1 MKKLFGFI
9 AILGII
15 TSLTYTGCRKGE
27 EDPFLSLRSR
37 DKRLVGTWTLK
48 SSSDV
53 TTTNTTTTDYNNKNN
68 VKTTVAEANTQS
80 LTFDGTVF
88 TTDNNTTTTT
98 TSVTTEPVQS
108 STTFK
113 WSYNT
118 TTDVVI
124 DNSHTINK
132 KNYSVELEINE
143 DHTYRATI
151 TETFTYD
158 YFAGYQ
164 TVGGI
169 TTNITP
175 DDTTYSPTESRTR
188 VEEGDWYW
196 EDAKDQKIMVVAGNI
211 MKGKLKRLSNKEII
225 LENITED
232 SYDDTE
238 HTTIRDYSD
247 PNAEGILLYNDP
259 DNPARDTTGVK
270 TKHVVKTVS
279 ETTTSTW
286 EGGK

>member
-37 DKRLVGTWTLK
+37 DKRIIGTWTLK

-53 TTTNTTTTDYNNKNN
+53 TTTNRTTTDYNNKNL
-68 VKTTVAEANTQS
+68 VKTTEASSLSES

-88 TTDNNTTTTT
+88 TTDNNITTTTT
-98 TSVTTEPVQS
+98 NVITEPVQS
-108 STTFK
+108 SATQK

-118 TTDVVI
+118 TTEVVI
-124 DNSHTINK
+124 DNNHTLNK

-143 DHTYRATI
+143 DHTYKATI
-151 TETFTYD
+151 TETFTYH
-158 YFAGYQ
+158 YSSGYQ
-164 TVGGI
+164 TIGGI
-169 TTNITP
+169 TTNYTP
-175 DDTTYSPTESRTR
+175 DDTTYLPAETET
-188 VEEGDWYW
+188 VIEEGDWWW
-196 EDAKDQKIMVVAGNI
+196 EDAKDQKIIIVAGKI

-225 LENITED
+225 LEDITEN
-232 SYDDTE
+232 SDDRTT
-238 HTTIRDYSD
+238 HTTVWDNYET
-247 PNAEGILLYNDP
+247 NVGVLLYNDEKDP
-259 DNPARDTTGVK
+259 TRDTTGVVS
-270 TKHVVKTVS
+270 KHVV
-279 ETTTSTW
+279 ETISRTYTSTW